1 MAKRKTFDV
10 QLFKTYINARLE
22 SDLIS
27 DDAKDAFVS
36 SLEYVLEETGNYNGF
51 RYIYKDD
58 ERPCL
63 DDPIDRI
70 IGNVCNPKWTR
81 SHELNRNY
89 F

>member
-1 MAKRKTFDV
+1 MSKRKTFDV
-10 QLFKTYINARLE
+10 QLFKTYINCRLE
-22 SDLIS
+22 SDTLS
-27 DDAKDAFVS
+27 DDAKDAFVR

-51 RYIYKDD
+51 RYIYRDN

-63 DDPIDRI
+63 DNPVE
-70 IGNVCNPKWTR
+70 GKVCNPNWTR